1 MRGCAGCC
9 VVGGAGGRD
18 RGSWEVQRPWHGD
31 RQQRTS
37 IKHQAATVRPQDAA
51 QTASPTR
58 QAVDVRRSP
67 APYTTHH
74 MHTAHHTHHTLQLAQ
89 ERCSVPAAVNANCA
103 RSHRLCGHPRGH
115 GQPRPKMDLLAL
127 CPRGRGHVPEAV
139 RRSPQPRDD
148 QRPRI
153 LHVGFA
159 LEGRRGLQ
167 HS

>member
-1 MRGCAGCC
+1 MC
-9 VVGGAGGRD
+9 VGVLAAA
-18 RGSWEVQRPWHGD
+18 SWEVQVGGIVGAGRSNGRGTEID
-31 RQQRTS
+31 SSAQASS
-37 IKHQAATVRPQDAA
+37 IKRPQDAA

-103 RSHRLCGHPRGH
+103 WSHRLCGHPRGH
-115 GQPRPKMDLLAL
+115 GQLRPKMDLLAL